1 MNEVEARIAEWRSAV
16 ARSRAL
22 SNPDVDELEAHLR
35 DQMADLAAAGL
46 DDDEAFLIAVK
57 RLGRADRITAEFARE
72 HGDRLWRHLL
82 LPGAGDGPDGAPAGR
97 RSLVTALG
105 FAVLAAIVVQ
115 VARLVADVPDRP
127 APWFWRNL
135 GLMVLP
141 VLIGYFAVL
150 RRIRPQQVLA
160 LLAPMVVLGVV
171 TNLYPYPK
179 GSDTAE
185 LVAMHLPVALWFVV
199 GVAYLAGDARSPGR
213 RMDAVRF
220 TGEWLVYYALIALG
234 GGVLMGLTIAVL
246 TPIAPHADQEVLAWV
261 AFSGAAGAAVV
272 AAWLVEAKKGVIEN
286 LAPVLAAIFT
296 PLFAAML
303 LVAVAG
309 YLVAGVAGDF
319 DRDLVTVFDVLLLVV
334 LGLLLYGLSAREPR
348 RPVGTMD
355 VIRLI
360 AVLAA
365 VLLDALVLGSMLIR
379 VGHLGATA
387 NRVAALGL
395 NVLLMVDLLVTG
407 YLALR
412 RWRDHPD
419 RVQRWQMALLPV
431 FGVWA
436 AVVVLALPPAF
447 A

>member
-1 MNEVEARIAEWRSAV
+1 MSEVDRRIAEWRSAV
-16 ARSRAL
+16 ERGRAVSASDL
-22 SNPDVDELEAHLR
+22 DELEAHLR
-35 DQMADLAAAGL
+35 DQMTDLVAAGL

-57 RLGRADRITAEFARE
+57 RLGRIDRITAEFARE
-72 HGDRLWRHLL
+72 HGDRLWRQLV
-82 LPGAGDGPDGAPAGR
+82 LPGVDGVPDGSPGGR
-97 RSLVTALG
+97 RSLATALA

-115 VARLVADVPDRP
+115 VARLVGDVPDRP

-141 VLIGYFAVL
+141 VLAGYFAV
-150 RRIRPQQVLA
+150 RHRIRPRRALG
-160 LLAPMVVLGVV
+160 LLAPIVVLGVAA
-171 TNLYPYPK
+171 NLYTYPD
-179 GSDTAE
+179 GAGTAV
-185 LVAMHLPVALWFVV
+185 LVAIHLPVALWFVV
-199 GVAYLAGDARSPGR
+199 CVGYLAGDARSPLR

-220 TGEWLVYYALIALG
+220 TGEWLVYFALIALG
-234 GGVLMGLTIAVL
+234 GGVLMGLTVAVL
-246 TPIAPHADQEVLAWV
+246 TPIAPHADEQVVAWV
-261 AFSGAAGAAVV
+261 AFSGAAGAVVV
-272 AAWLVEAKKGVIEN
+272 AAWLVEVKKSVIEN
-286 LAPVLAAIFT
+286 LAPVLAAVFT

-309 YLVAGVAGDF
+309 YLVAGVGGDF

-334 LGLLLYGLSAREPR
+334 LGLLLYGLSARDAG

-355 VIRLI
+355 VVRLV

-365 VLLDALVLGSMLIR
+365 ALLDALVLGSMLTR
-379 VGHLGATA
+379 VGQLGPTA

-419 RVQRWQMALLPV
+419 RVQRWQMALLPA
-431 FGVWA
+431 FGGWA